1 MMTKHWHAG
10 GVISFFFFWGGGYA
24 KGHFLITCGGR
35 VGRGGEKGHI
45 FCNDN
50 CREPIILPAK
60 NLKQSMNF
68 HRVGGSVAYK
78 RFFSPFE

>member
-1 MMTKHWHAG
+1 M
-10 GVISFFFFWGGGYA
+10 
-24 KGHFLITCGGR
+24 
-35 VGRGGEKGHI
+35 GRGGEKGHI

-50 CREPIILPAK
+50 RREPIILPAK